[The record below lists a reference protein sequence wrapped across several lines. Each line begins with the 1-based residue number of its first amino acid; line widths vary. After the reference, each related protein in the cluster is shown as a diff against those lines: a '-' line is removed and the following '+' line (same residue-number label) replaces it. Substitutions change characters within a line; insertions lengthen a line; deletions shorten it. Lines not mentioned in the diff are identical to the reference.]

1 MKGGGDGSIAG
12 VQHFTCADGHGLF
25 LPLSRLKRDDRFD
38 NAGEV
43 ESSESSPRV
52 ERSTNPVSDPLSD
65 LMSRL
70 WTAGENRGNIR
81 SMAYTISC
89 NDSCGY

>member
-12 VQHFTCADGHGLF
+12 VQHFTCAEGHGLF

-38 NAGEV
+38 ALDNADEV
-43 ESSESSPRV
+43 ETSESSPRV

-65 LMSRL
+65 LMSEL
-70 WTAGENRGNIR
+70 LMAGENRGNIR
-81 SMAYTISC
+81 SMAY
-89 NDSCGY
+89 NFL

>member
-12 VQHFTCADGHGLF
+12 VLHFTCAEGHGLF
-25 LPLSRLKRDDRFD
+25 LPLSLLKRDDRFNALD
-38 NAGEV
+38 NVGEV
-43 ESSESSPRV
+43 ETSESSPRV
-52 ERSTNPVSDPLSD
+52 ERSTNPVSAPLSD

-81 SMAYTISC
+81 SMTY
-89 NDSCGY
+89 NFL